1 MTRSFI
7 VMCSELGISYIECMK
22 ISRKLVH
29 GITIEEWA
37 DYDKEKFLDAQRLL
51 TDNEKGVLVSY
62 LKSCE
67 GILRR

>member
-1 MTRSFI
+1 MNRSFI
-7 VMCSELGISYIECMK
+7 LMCNELGILDIEYMK
-22 ISRKLVH
+22 ISRKMVH

-37 DYDKEKFLDAQRLL
+37 DYDKKKFLDAQRLL
-51 TDNEKGVLVSY
+51 TDSEKGVLVSY

>member
-7 VMCSELGISYIECMK
+7 LMCNELGISDIECMK

-37 DYDKEKFLDAQRLL
+37 DYDTEKE
-51 TDNEKGVLVSY
+51 EKQ
-62 LKSCE
+62 
-67 GILRR
+67 